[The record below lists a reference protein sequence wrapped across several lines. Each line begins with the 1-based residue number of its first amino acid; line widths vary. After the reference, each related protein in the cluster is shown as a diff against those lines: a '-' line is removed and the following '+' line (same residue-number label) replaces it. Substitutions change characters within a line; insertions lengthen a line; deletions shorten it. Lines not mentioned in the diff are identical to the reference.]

1 MKATFTDHLPSGKT
15 VEYTSVPLPV
25 WNTQGNP
32 IASNQY
38 VVDGTEIKRTGLH
51 SDEGKL
57 QDFIVNLMNVHF
69 GGMVLDVPSEC
80 PIKKLYTSSDL
91 KFLLDWYAAQLTK
104 NSDEINALFIRV
116 QELERKSF
124 SSSDGYYYIT
134 PKDTSM
140 ISFVSG
146 TNLVLSTIKNKF
158 DVGGSDD
165 DLVFTSK
172 NPELFTVENGNLV
185 KKGTGIGV
193 LEASSKKNSSLKT
206 TVKVLSIR
214 PEDIGIE
221 GVDGLQDGDIE
232 GTTAPDTA
240 NLDTNT
246 GGNFAQSVLTIA
258 TAKDHKNDA
267 DGIKKALTLTETYNV
282 DNSNGTYRLN
292 AQGKPEKTGVV
303 GTGRLS
309 KAVTVS
315 YGTEQVKSVTVV
327 THVDVE
333 RTQRTLAL
341 KKPVVFIEGASLE
354 YNVQDVLDVKNNGT
368 SESLSGYVVKS
379 GSPFRIEANKLKY
392 IGTFG
397 DAATLTLVKNGAEVS
412 TSVNTYRLP
421 TFSTVDD
428 ITTSDHVR
436 KKITVPNP
444 TGPVMSL
451 PGIVTETTF
460 VQSTSDIY
468 VEATGNTAD
477 VFGMSAIT
485 GTLTITQTVYYN
497 TTLLTQDVQTVNVT
511 VTSNEVHATGITLNS
526 TFPFING
533 KIVMFNVTDND
544 TLNNIPI
551 SSLATLTGPSNMT
564 SKLKARLLGTNEGFV
579 IEDDKLKLTANRK
592 SVNRIQLY
600 SSDDESIA
608 KEVELLLY
616 PLPLLSVRPT
626 DISGRVGD
634 AAQNIN
640 SGLQDASQ
648 YNDVVGFS
656 HDITY
661 STTSNSFTVET
672 PGVIRFVSAG
682 TGTATVE
689 LDAKLDGKIFYKTY
703 ANVNVTVTANEVQD
717 TRRLVLKGAALNN
730 PMVVFNDNY
739 DEEGEDNGFYGY
751 NDGKP
756 ISELVSIEGGTGTIK
771 IKENA
776 LNATIK
782 GGNLFD
788 IPDDLTEDKLAPVEF
803 YIDGTDISKTVNVQ
817 YYAHPQPTVSI
828 PTTNQFTIG
837 DKPMQLEIN
846 FDDAACVSD
855 SRFRKEVEW
864 SVEGGIGTISDSG
877 LFTPTTAGGGSIR
890 AHVKCIFDGVKILDL
905 EIRGRFI
912 TVKDKYELI
921 IPNTSNNN
929 SDLDHSDGRY
939 TIYNKINTS
948 KRFYGIKSTKNGQP
962 IMPNKFLLC
971 IRDHLPQTVFDGN
984 IHTPYVDVNCTQNS
998 DNTFD
1003 LTITTSSELQLG
1015 ETLLGYVTLINGNT
1029 EEIIIFK
1036 LQEFITDIYAV
1047 PTQVPMDKTK
1057 RSAYFDVF
1065 VDGVHSK
1072 YGYSYSQ
1079 SDYDI
1084 TYNDQNG
1091 NWSVVGSTDGEVER
1105 SGYNRI
1111 TVEQHNDVE
1120 NTGIDIVVRSR
1131 HNSSKTI
1138 TVPVRYTA
1146 GQSGSTTTTTPTPST
1161 PPLSDD
1167 VTYVD
1172 EAADEQFEI
1181 GDHVKLTA
1189 REYPSA
1195 TYSWHLPDGSTRTER
1210 ELNFVAATDNA
1221 GMYVAYIFRPGS
1233 NQVIRQ
1239 NINVSFFSVQETAVS
1254 EADKQVHV
1262 GDSIEFTAPTAIGML
1277 YSSDGGTQVDD
1288 EYPNYQWQITSTP
1301 DVDSSWTSISG
1312 GDKQN
1317 LTYVASQEGVYYI
1330 RRTVTMGNATASGGK
1345 TKVTVSSAVQG
1356 APKRISNVTVNSH
1369 NLVNIQAGTPTTVN
1383 YTVTYNGELEDGNTN
1398 DVNIVP
1404 SNAETSYAIGDD
1416 NVTIDDVYITVDKT
1430 NKTITFETER
1440 KLGAKE
1446 VELEVLSNS
1455 NVVGMFT
1462 VNVTPQT
1469 TPSPTSTQTPA
1480 AAAYEEHGELV
1491 NPHGNS
1497 DGTPTPTPTTPVS
1510 DSNNTPKTTVD
1521 PSVTPTPTAGPVL

>member
-25 WNTQGNP
+25 WNTQGNA

-91 KFLLDWYAAQLTK
+91 KFLLDWYASQLTK

-140 ISFVSG
+140 ISFVTG

-193 LEASSKKNSSLKT
+193 LEAASKKNSSLKT

-221 GVDGLQDGDIE
+221 GVDGLQDGGIE

-246 GGNFAQSVLTIA
+246 GGNFGQSVLTVS
-258 TAKDHKNDA
+258 TVREHNNDA
-267 DGIKKALTLTETYNV
+267 NEIKKILTVTETYNV

-292 AQGKPEKTGVV
+292 AQGKPEKTGDV

-309 KAVTVS
+309 KTVTVS
-315 YGTEQVKSVTVV
+315 YGTEQVKSVTVSTSV
-327 THVDVE
+327 RVE
-333 RTQRTLAL
+333 RAQRTLEL

-354 YNVQDVLDVKNNGT
+354 YNVQDVLDVKYNGT
-368 SESLSGYVVKS
+368 SESLSGYTVKY
-379 GSPFRIEANKLKY
+379 GSPFRIEGNKLKY
-392 IGTFG
+392 TGTFG
-397 DAATLTLVKNGAEVS
+397 DAATLTLVKDGTEVS

-421 TFSTVDD
+421 AFSTVDD
-428 ITTSDHVR
+428 NFTTSAHSR

-451 PGIVTETTF
+451 PGIVTDTTF

-497 TTLLTQDVQTVNVT
+497 TTMLTQDVQTVNVT
-511 VTSNEVHATGITLNS
+511 ITSNEVHASGITLNS
-526 TFPFING
+526 TFPFRNG
-533 KIVMFNVTDND
+533 KIVMFNVSDND
-544 TLNNIPI
+544 KLNNIPV

-564 SKLKARLLGTNEGFV
+564 SKLKARLLGTNEGFA
-579 IEDDKLKLTANRK
+579 IEDGKLKLTANRK

-616 PLPLLSVRPT
+616 PLPVLSVRPT

-634 AAQNIN
+634 APQNIN
-640 SGLQDASQ
+640 SGLQEAYQ
-648 YNDVVGFS
+648 YNEIPGFS
-656 HDITY
+656 HDIKY
-661 STTSNSFTVET
+661 NTTSNSFTVET
-672 PGVIRFVSAG
+672 PGVIRFVSGGA
-682 TGTATVE
+682 GTATVE

-703 ANVNVTVTANEVQD
+703 ENVNVTVTSDTVQD
-717 TRRLVLKGAALNN
+717 TRRLVLKGAALQN
-730 PMVVFNDNY
+730 PIVVFNDNY
-739 DEEGEDNGFYGY
+739 GEDGEDNGYYGY
-751 NDGKP
+751 NDHTP

-776 LNATIK
+776 LNAKITDD
-782 GGNLFD
+782 NLFD
-788 IPDDLTEDKLAPVEF
+788 IPDDLAEDKLAPVEF

-837 DKPMQLEIN
+837 DNPMQFNIN
-846 FDDAACVSD
+846 FDGDACVSD

-877 LFTPTTAGGGSIR
+877 LFTPTTAGTGIII
-890 AHVKCIFDGVKILDL
+890 AHVKCIFDEVKILDL
-905 EIRGRFI
+905 EIRGRFM

-921 IPNTSNNN
+921 NGHSTFDLN
-929 SDLDHSDGRY
+929 SDGLFV
-939 TIYNKINTS
+939 IYNNVKASQGI
-948 KRFYGIKSTKNGQP
+948 YGIKSTKNGQP
-962 IMPNKFLLC
+962 VMPQIKLGVNG
-971 IRDHLPQTVFDGN
+971 HTYLPDSDGT
-984 IHTPYVDVNCTQNS
+984 IHSDYLDVSCTKNSGNTYDIVITPTGG
-998 DNTFD
+998 
-1003 LTITTSSELQLG
+1003 LHPG
-1015 ETLLGYVTLINGNT
+1015 ETARGYLYFENDVFNYTFIL
-1029 EEIIIFK
+1029 K
-1036 LQEFITDIYAV
+1036 EFITDIYAV
-1047 PTQVPMDKTK
+1047 PTQVPMNKAQ

-1065 VDGVHSK
+1065 VEGVPSK
-1072 YGYSYSQ
+1072 YGYSYCQ
-1079 SDYDI
+1079 TDYDI

-1091 NWSVVGSTDGEVER
+1091 NWSVTGSTDDEMMR
-1105 SGYNRI
+1105 SGHNRI
-1111 TVEQHNDVE
+1111 TVEQRNDVQ

-1131 HNSSKTI
+1131 HDSSKTI

-1146 GQSGSTTTTTPTPST
+1146 GQSTTDESTPTPTPQPTDDST
-1161 PPLSDD
+1161 D
-1167 VTYVD
+1167 
-1172 EAADEQFEI
+1172 
-1181 GDHVKLTA
+1181 K
-1189 REYPSA
+1189 
-1195 TYSWHLPDGSTRTER
+1195 STSR
-1210 ELNFVAATDNA
+1210 
-1221 GMYVAYIFRPGS
+1221 
-1233 NQVIRQ
+1233 
-1239 NINVSFFSVQETAVS
+1239 
-1254 EADKQVHV
+1254 
-1262 GDSIEFTAPTAIGML
+1262 
-1277 YSSDGGTQVDD
+1277 
-1288 EYPNYQWQITSTP
+1288 
-1301 DVDSSWTSISG
+1301 
-1312 GDKQN
+1312 
-1317 LTYVASQEGVYYI
+1317 
-1330 RRTVTMGNATASGGK
+1330 
-1345 TKVTVSSAVQG
+1345 
-1356 APKRISNVTVNSH
+1356 PKRISNVTVNGH
-1369 NLVNIQAGTPTTVN
+1369 KLVNIQAGIPATVN

-1398 DVNIVP
+1398 NFNIVP
-1404 SNAETSYAIGDD
+1404 SNAESSYTIGD
-1416 NVTIDDVYITVDKT
+1416 NNSVTIDGIDITVDKT
-1430 NKTITFETER
+1430 SKTIAFHTESN
-1440 KLGAKE
+1440 LGAKE

-1462 VNVTPQT
+1462 VNVTAAEST
-1469 TPSPTSTQTPA
+1469 PTSPVF
-1480 AAAYEEHGELV
+1480 EEHGVLV
-1491 NPHGNS
+1491 NPNDNS
-1497 DGTPTPTPTTPVS
+1497 ASTSTPTPTPKPVDDSLNKSTPRPVRES
-1510 DSNNTPKTTVD
+1510 NTPSPKPVD
-1521 PSVTPTPTAGPVL
+1521 DGSTPTPTPTAGPVL